1 MVLGAMA
8 MVFKLVLWLFGGGLW
23 LTFLVSTWKTF
34 KKAGEP
40 GWAALIPL
48 YNVVVI
54 LRISGKPLW
63 WLLLLCIPGVNFFAG
78 ILVAMGIAKGF
89 GRGPL
94 FGLGLAFPLTMPFFA
109 LALAFSNLRY
119 SGQKAF

>member
-23 LTFLVSTWKTF
+23 LTLLVSTWKTF

-40 GWAALIPL
+40 GWAAIIPL
-48 YNVVVI
+48 YNVIVA

-63 WLLLLCIPGVNFFAG
+63 WLLLFCIPGVNVVAI
-78 ILVAMGIAKGF
+78 ILVAMGVAKGF
-89 GRGPL
+89 GRGPI
-94 FGLGLAFPLTMPFFA
+94 FGLGLAFLPTMPFFV